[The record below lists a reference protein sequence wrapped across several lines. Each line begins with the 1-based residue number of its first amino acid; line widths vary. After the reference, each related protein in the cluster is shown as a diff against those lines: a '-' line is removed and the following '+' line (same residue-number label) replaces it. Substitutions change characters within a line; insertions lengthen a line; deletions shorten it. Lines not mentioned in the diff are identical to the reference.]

1 MANHVTFPPGAGRW
15 HSRGYLPHFD
25 QSELAQFVTCRLAD
39 SLPTHVLERWRD
51 DLPNLDSIQGQI
63 LLQRR
68 IEKYLD
74 RGFGSAHLKQPS
86 LAMMVQNALL
96 HFDRKRYR
104 LSAWVVM
111 PNHIHVVFTALPG
124 NSLSD
129 MMHSFKS
136 YTAHEANKVLRR
148 SGEF

>member
-39 SLPTHVLERWRD
+39 SLPTHVLERWRA

-63 LLQRR
+63 LLHNR

-74 RGFGSAHLKQPS
+74 QGFEREHLKKQS
-86 LAMMVQNALL
+86 LAMMVQNSMLN
-96 HFDRKRYR
+96 F
-104 LSAWVVM
+104 S
-111 PNHIHVVFTALPG
+111 
-124 NSLSD
+124 
-129 MMHSFKS
+129 
-136 YTAHEANKVLRR
+136 
-148 SGEF
+148 